1 MYNFFYFTKIKNF
14 GGNFLK
20 FWALINLPR
29 SHVRSHTKFGP
40 QTIQLFWRLLHTNKY
55 TDTQTDK
62 QSLYKDK
69 ASRALLF
76 NFKPFSLWKYSKT
89 KKKFANFIKKTFRR
103 LSNFQKFNF
112 LNIRSSI
119 NLPWD
124 HAWSQKMRARL
135 WRLLD
140 TNRQTSK
147 IYI

>member
-40 QTIQLFWRLLHTNKY
+40 QTIQLFWRLLHTNKQ

-89 KKKFANFIKKTFRR
+89 KKNREFYKKKTFCR

-112 LNIRSSI
+112 LNIWSFI

-124 HAWSQKMRARL
+124 HAWSQKNVGPFM
-135 WRLLD
+135 
-140 TNRQTSK
+140 TFIGHKRQTSK